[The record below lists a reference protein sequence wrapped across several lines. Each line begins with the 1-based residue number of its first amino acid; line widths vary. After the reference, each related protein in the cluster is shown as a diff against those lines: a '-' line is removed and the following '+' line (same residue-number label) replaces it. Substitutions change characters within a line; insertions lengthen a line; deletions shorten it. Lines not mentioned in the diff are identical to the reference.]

1 MPSSSASV
9 GGGPVVS
16 RMACEDDDDD
26 IPDSQKTLLDWCSE
40 GVIKKVEECLKK
52 SDVDINVK
60 DEEVN

>member
-1 MPSSSASV
+1 MPSSPAS
-9 GGGPVVS
+9 GAGGPVVS
-16 RMACEDDDDD
+16 RMAYEDEDD

-40 GVIKKVEECLKK
+40 GAIKKVEECLKK